1 MHDSSNCKTCQGLP
15 VGDSLTDDE
24 FAEFLAT
31 CRTALGE
38 KQKSFKHRIVGGSS
52 WFYDLAKLT
61 LLIGEVEFG
70 ITPIG
75 TYSSSYRSWLW
86 AWANDEFPLPA
97 RDASARIQALH
108 GTTGFCVFIE
118 PGIDASA
125 SDADDFVALA
135 VHALGAQGFYRCPSD
150 GPSLFLAVHDE
161 PRRAGTKPLKRIWS
175 PQRHRRRIAAPAWRR
190 PDR

>member
-1 MHDSSNCKTCQGLP
+1 MHDSSNCKTCRGLP

-31 CRTALGE
+31 CRTELAG
-38 KQKSFKHRIVGGSS
+38 KQESLKQRIVGGSR
-52 WFYDLAKLT
+52 WQYDMAKLT
-61 LLIGEVEFG
+61 LLIGEVEFA

-86 AWANDEFPLPA
+86 AWANDEFSPLA
-97 RDASARIQALH
+97 REASARIQALH
-108 GTTGFCVFIE
+108 GTTGFRVFIE
-118 PGIDASA
+118 PGIAASA

-150 GPSLFLAVHDE
+150 GPSLFLAVHDRPE
-161 PRRAGTKPLKRIWS
+161 RAG
-175 PQRHRRRIAAPAWRR
+175 
-190 PDR
+190 